1 MLLVLC
7 QPHSCTDAL
16 VDPGEHYHDRGGP
29 PFFLATLFH
38 SPADVSLPHGT
49 LEKQFFLA
57 LDTMTFSPKNSLGD
71 SLHFKDCY

>member
-29 PFFLATLFH
+29 PFFSATLFH
-38 SPADVSLPHGT
+38 SPAGVSLPHGT
-49 LEKQFFLA
+49 LEKHFPSV
-57 LDTMTFSPKNSLGD
+57 LDRMVFSLENSLGD
-71 SLHFKDCY
+71 SLHFKDW